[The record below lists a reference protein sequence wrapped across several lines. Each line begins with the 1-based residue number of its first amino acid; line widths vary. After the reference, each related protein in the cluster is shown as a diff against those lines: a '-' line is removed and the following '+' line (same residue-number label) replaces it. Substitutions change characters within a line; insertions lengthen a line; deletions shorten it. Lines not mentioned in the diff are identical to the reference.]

1 MSKQPSRKPEKPL
14 LVDWPLDQSTMQIQL
29 RHARQKLDRYRTAQ
43 RLAQQEIERRGQVI
57 RSLTTFTYQAS
68 NLTALPPLL
77 QLALTRA
84 LETTRADIGA
94 IVLVNWERKRLSL
107 EVSEGLT
114 PALTRILTGQ
124 QFDQGAATLMPHLVA
139 GRGILLEENASVDV
153 GERMLLTAGQ
163 VTSLVSL
170 PLQVGSQMQGALILG
185 IQGKRIFT
193 PADLYY
199 LLALAQETTVALEAL
214 RLREIAW
221 QLAESFLGEQ
231 EIETLKSEM
240 PALNMDAP
248 LTGHS
253 PLQAELSQLAGR
265 LGGTAGAIFALD
277 KAETGVQVT
286 LVTSHNLSP
295 VFTNTF
301 AAFPLSEDRLPRRF
315 FSQPSLVLDK
325 MAHSPST
332 PGGHLLAALQEEG
345 AESLVAGRFKGSDSK
360 LWLIIITAPE
370 AGALSDAQ
378 RDSLLT
384 AGKSILP
391 LLDGAPAILPAS
403 PLKGILNHVASQD
416 APSDDLEHLLEAMME
431 AEEEVQ
437 RHNTDL
443 VTLNTIAALFNQTL
457 NQDQIL
463 SQVVEQVRETL
474 QTDAAWVY
482 LAEDSQEE
490 RLILQ
495 AHAGLS
501 NRYVWG
507 MRQLPFGK
515 HLEGTAA
522 RQNRP
527 CFVDNVQDGDCPL
540 LLEQEN
546 IQAMAVIPLA
556 SPTADNEEAE
566 YNIIGVM
573 AIAMHRPH
581 AWKPRE
587 VRLLTAIA
595 NQVTLAINNAQ
606 RFSQVTVELDMLSNS
621 NQLLQAINNQL
632 IEDNAALEAR
642 LAALEQQIDSEA

>member
-1 MSKQPSRKPEKPL
+1 
-14 LVDWPLDQSTMQIQL
+14 
-29 RHARQKLDRYRTAQ
+29 
-43 RLAQQEIERRGQVI
+43 
-57 RSLTTFTYQAS
+57 
-68 NLTALPPLL
+68 
-77 QLALTRA
+77 
-84 LETTRADIGA
+84 
-94 IVLVNWERKRLSL
+94 
-107 EVSEGLT
+107 
-114 PALTRILTGQ
+114 
-124 QFDQGAATLMPHLVA
+124 
-139 GRGILLEENASVDV
+139 
-153 GERMLLTAGQ
+153 
-163 VTSLVSL
+163 
-170 PLQVGSQMQGALILG
+170 
-185 IQGKRIFT
+185 
-193 PADLYY
+193 
-199 LLALAQETTVALEAL
+199 
-214 RLREIAW
+214 
-221 QLAESFLGEQ
+221 
-231 EIETLKSEM
+231 
-240 PALNMDAP
+240 
-248 LTGHS
+248 
-253 PLQAELSQLAGR
+253 
-265 LGGTAGAIFALD
+265 
-277 KAETGVQVT
+277 
-286 LVTSHNLSP
+286 
-295 VFTNTF
+295 
-301 AAFPLSEDRLPRRF
+301 
-315 FSQPSLVLDK
+315 

-370 AGALSDAQ
+370 AGALTEAQ

-391 LLDGAPAILPAS
+391 LLDGAPAILPSS
-403 PLKGILNHVASQD
+403 PLKGILNHAASQD

-482 LAEDSQEE
+482 LAEDPQEE

-573 AIAMHRPH
+573 AIALHRPH

-632 IEDNAALEAR
+632 IEDNAGLEAR